1 MFFSGFLVLVW
12 ICRGS
17 ASTLPHQIECTV
29 VNLEYITCRWDA
41 NRTLVENYIFR
52 SSFKKPVNSSECS
65 SYQYEGAVRV
75 GCVVPYSE
83 KQLQRFDS
91 FFTSLYTNQN
101 TIITSQEYGALLK
114 RDKLAPNVIPDSF
127 KVLNKLATC
136 LNNWMHV
143 QELSYRSSEEV
154 SFKKPVNSSECS
166 SYQYEGAVNSGIEN
180 KFTVPFPNTQT
191 QYEFQVRVRM
201 SSVCGESELWSEWS
215 EPVFWGSMK
224 EINDTES
231 IQTMSAGLMVFC
243 TIGAAVLLIILTCLL
258 IHSERLRVILV
269 PVVPSP
275 KNLGDLIDS
284 YGGNVEKWLHISKEL
299 QDGFKPNFSE
309 RPCTVREFRTE
320 THSESESDDSLS
332 VHTAVSSD
340 YQSMKSF
347 SSTSTL
353 PSHPDSPCTETT
365 PLSGL

>member
-29 VNLEYITCRWDA
+29 VNLEYITCRWDV

-101 TIITSQEYGALLK
+101 TIITSQEYSTLLK
-114 RDKLAPNVIPDSF
+114 RVKLNAPYNVSVVWGDPSLWIQWNITSPT
-127 KVLNKLATC
+127 KLLC
-136 LNNWMHV
+136 
-143 QELSYRSSEEV
+143 QESEVRYRI
-154 SFKKPVNSSECS
+154 NG
-166 SYQYEGAVNSGIEN
+166 QDWRVNSGIEN

-231 IQTMSAGLMVFC
+231 RQTMSAGLMVFC